1 MNPYLITSV
10 LFLFLASLAALDSGL
25 TSFQILPWFNSLRWL
40 RVHLITLGALTE
52 AVFGVLPALA
62 ARHAGLARGAGYAG
76 TPLHWNI
83 WLALTLGLLVLLV
96 GIPLVNY
103 PLIVTGG
110 ALVFIAVLGLMA
122 VLRRLAPAPGQPG
135 QPTGAGRAFYLA
147 GLSFQLL
154 GIIVGSGLW
163 FGWGKAL
170 RIANPLE
177 VHIHTNIWGF
187 MSLVLAGLAVDLY
200 PRWTGRPL
208 AWPASIRPIFWT
220 MTLGALGSVLGP
232 WLGATWLIGL
242 GILVHQAAT
251 IGLLANLIRP
261 LPGTT
266 AVHEPGIWHVLTA
279 YVWQTLIVLAT
290 PLVVLLMPG
299 FSPTGV
305 EQTAPQV
312 LIYGWMLQFGYALV
326 PYLLRRATA
335 PHQEARLGGSWLS
348 LVSAHAGGVFLA
360 ASLLIP
366 TLSRPLLGVTYLLW
380 FVSLLPIARQ
390 SWRILSTGLPT
401 PQQDEALA
409 APAAPKP
416 D

>member
-1 MNPYLITSV
+1 MNPYLITSA
-10 LFLFLASLAALDSGL
+10 LFLLLAALAALDSAL
-25 TSFQILPWFNSLRWL
+25 TSFQVLPWFNSLRWL
-40 RVHLITLGALTE
+40 RVHLITLGALSE
-52 AVFGVLPALA
+52 AIFGVLPILA
-62 ARHAGLARGAGYAG
+62 ARRAGPPQQAWGARPSLY
-76 TPLHWNI
+76 WNI

-110 ALVFIAVLGLMA
+110 TLVFTAVLGLMA
-122 VLRRLAPAPGQPG
+122 TLGRLPPLGKSVQPAVG
-135 QPTGAGRAFYLA
+135 GRAFYLS
-147 GLSFQLL
+147 GLSFLLL

-177 VHIHTNIWGF
+177 LHIHTNIWGF

-200 PRWTGRPL
+200 PHWTGRPL
-208 AWPASIRPIFWT
+208 AWPGSVRPIFWT
-220 MTLGALGSVLGP
+220 MTLGALGAVLGP

-251 IGLLANLIRP
+251 LWLLANLIRP
-261 LPGTT
+261 LPGSATIQG
-266 AVHEPGIWHVLTA
+266 PGIWHVLTA
-279 YVWQTLIVLAT
+279 YVWQLAIVLAT

-299 FSPTGV
+299 FSPSGV

-312 LIYGWMLQFGYALV
+312 LIYGWMLQFGYALI

-335 PHQEARLGGSWLS
+335 PQQAARLGGSWLS
-348 LVSAHAGGVFLA
+348 LTAVHVGGVFLF
-360 ASLLIP
+360 ASILIP
-366 TLSRPLLGVTYLLW
+366 SLSRPLLGVTYLLW

-390 SWRILSTGLPT
+390 AWHIISTGPPPPL
-401 PQQDEALA
+401 
-409 APAAPKP
+409 
-416 D
+416 